1 MTATTRITATVMTVG
16 SLRAG
21 LAIDLA
27 ERAGSG
33 GLMGGVS
40 PGAGAQGTK
49 DGPLGVGPMP
59 VLSEPLGSSI
69 STTVDRLGSL
79 CPQIC

>member
-1 MTATTRITATVMTVG
+1 
-16 SLRAG
+16 
-21 LAIDLA
+21 
-27 ERAGSG
+27 
-33 GLMGGVS
+33 MGGVL

-69 STTVDRLGSL
+69 SDHGSAGMP
-79 CPQIC
+79 CCRDHAVQPVVHRHSAASIVIHRIAGSRQIRFLLRNLRA